1 MRQVKI
7 PGGNSLSFS
16 HLPNKYHWFKFS
28 SDQIPCRIFTEGIL
42 TLRHGEIYLCQLGKE
57 SRQSYIT
64 HIQVL
69 TVICWCQTLT
79 SWSSISQSHIA
90 GNTYIYEVQFHTLA
104 AGIPLYRQ
112 HRGVIPTSLAK
123 NIAPYSSNSTT
134 LKKKS

>member
-7 PGGNSLSFS
+7 PGGNSLSLTYQINITGS
-16 HLPNKYHWFKFS
+16 RFS

-42 TLRHGEIYLCQLGKE
+42 TFRHGEIYLCQLGKE

-104 AGIPLYRQ
+104 AGIPLYRK
-112 HRGVIPTSLAK
+112 HRGIIPTSLAK
-123 NIAPYSSNSTT
+123 NIAPYSSNSTI

>member
-16 HLPNKYHWFKFS
+16 HLPNKYHWFKVQQRSNSLQDFYRGNTDFQTWRNLLVPAREGVKTIVHNTHPS
-28 SDQIPCRIFTEGIL
+28 FNGDMLVSD
-42 TLRHGEIYLCQLGKE
+42 
-57 SRQSYIT
+57 
-64 HIQVL
+64 V
-69 TVICWCQTLT
+69 T

-104 AGIPLYRQ
+104 AGIPLYRK